1 MRAASGGCSSKAKQ
15 GSRTLGRQWLCRR
28 QTVAG
33 VDQGGDRNRRRRH
46 WRHEQGRRKQKRQ
59 WLRALA
65 MARAGSAVAQV
76 AGEGKDM
83 K

>member
-1 MRAASGGCSSKAKQ
+1 M
-15 GSRTLGRQWLCRR
+15 
-28 QTVAG
+28 AG
-33 VDQGGDRNRRRRH
+33 VDQGGDSNRRRRQ
-46 WRHEQGRRKQKRQ
+46 WRREQGRRKQKRQ